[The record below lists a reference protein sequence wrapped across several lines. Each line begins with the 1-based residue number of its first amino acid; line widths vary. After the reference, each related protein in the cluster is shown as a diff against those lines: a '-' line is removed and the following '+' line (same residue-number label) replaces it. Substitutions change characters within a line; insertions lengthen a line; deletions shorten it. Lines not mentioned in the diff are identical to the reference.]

1 MDVSV
6 KIMPLSDKIG
16 KEIPLPA
23 YETSG
28 SAGADLRACMDEP
41 VTLKPLQRALIP
53 TGIAISLP
61 GPEFAALVMA
71 RSGLASKEGL
81 TLANAVG
88 LIDSDYRGEIKVAMV
103 NLSDGERTITPGQ
116 RIAQLVIAPVCKAGF
131 VTAETLD
138 ATERG
143 AGGFGSTGTK

>member
-1 MDVSV
+1 MDVFV
-6 KIMPLSDKIG
+6 KIQAISDKIG
-16 KEIPLPA
+16 REIPLPT
-23 YETSG
+23 YETNG

-53 TGIAISLP
+53 TGIAIALP
-61 GPEFAALVMA
+61 GAEFAALIMA

-103 NLSDGERTITPGQ
+103 NLSDRERTIVPGQ
-116 RIAQLVIAPVCKAGF
+116 RIAQLVIAPVCRGRFALADSLDE
-131 VTAETLD
+131 TA
-138 ATERG
+138 RG
-143 AGGFGSTGTK
+143 AGGFGSTGLD